1 MISKFNGRETRTAIY
16 FAEIMCMRKAKKDKK
31 FLPANFWNLPS
42 WAEFYKG
49 QIIAA
54 NNLLKYFP
62 AELIDKALETK
73 ECNWTYSLRYSGI
86 IPAIKRFQA
95 EEKLKEIAK
104 EKPIQVD
111 ETNVNKKPVV
121 QSKKTSRSLLED
133 LE

>member
-1 MISKFNGRETRTAIY
+1 MISKFNGRSTRTAVY
-16 FAEIMCMRKAKKDKK
+16 FAEIMCMRKAKKEKK

-49 QIIAA
+49 QIVAA

-95 EEKLKEIAK
+95 ENKLKEISK
-104 EKPIQVD
+104 EKTIKVD
-111 ETNVNKKPVV
+111 ETNITNKPVV
-121 QSKKTSRSLLED
+121 QPKKTSRSLLED